1 MELWVVYEH
10 PSDYPN
16 KFVARKFV
24 LDQPTA
30 EIVIGG
36 TIEEAR
42 LGIPK
47 GLTRFLPDKED
58 DECIV
63 EIWL

>member
-1 MELWVVYEH
+1 MELWVVYKN
-10 PSDYPN
+10 PSDFPD
-16 KFVARKFV
+16 KFVTRKFI

-30 EIVIGG
+30 EIVIGSN
-36 TIEEAR
+36 IEEAR

-47 GLTRFLPDKED
+47 GLIRFLPDKED
-58 DECIV
+58 DKSIV